1 MTMDQNILVIIQ
13 ICYFEGF
20 LLVFF
25 FLFHCKKVW
34 ISQSS
39 LAD

>member
-25 FLFHCKKVW
+25 FFL
-34 ISQSS
+34 S
-39 LAD
+39 LQESLN

>member
-25 FLFHCKKVW
+25 FSFIARKFELVRVH
-34 ISQSS
+34 
-39 LAD
+39 